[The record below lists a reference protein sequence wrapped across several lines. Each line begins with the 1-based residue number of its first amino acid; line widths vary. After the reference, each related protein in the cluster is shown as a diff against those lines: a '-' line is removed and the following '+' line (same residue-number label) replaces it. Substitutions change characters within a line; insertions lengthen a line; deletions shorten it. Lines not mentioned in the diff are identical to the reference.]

1 MNKTRPVQRFGLWIM
16 VFGLSA
22 LTTTAR
28 AVDTTQNTEAH
39 TEKQQEQQQIA
50 DCQKITR
57 YAQAGQKA
65 YHAGNYSKARTYF
78 EDQATW
84 SHACRVLFQGEQTGF
99 SISDSAVA
107 TADNN
112 VALTYIKQK
121 NYLKARAWLM
131 INPDD
136 KKSQYNIDLIKNKL
150 AKLDTSNQS
159 KSPVGEY
166 WQYAGNGAWNVV
178 GVKQKGTQ
186 YQISFSGLYMG
197 MMSMYYGPNMG
208 EFTTLSPIK
217 NGRAIWKESETE
229 GLAAGEG
236 CTVTMAFKPERVTLT
251 TTQGECGFGHNVRA
265 DGDFLRISFLRV
277 SYDYRLDD
285 LH

>member
-1 MNKTRPVQRFGLWIM
+1 MTQQTTRTMIQTQPVQINGLFII
-16 VFGLSA
+16 VLGLSV
-22 LTTTAR
+22 LTTPTHAI
-28 AVDTTQNTEAH
+28 DTEEAQ
-39 TEKQQEQQQIA
+39 EKQQLA

-57 YAQAGQKA
+57 YAQDGQKA
-65 YHAGNYSKARTYF
+65 YHAGNYNKARTLF
-78 EDQATW
+78 ETQAAW
-84 SHACRVLFQGEQTGF
+84 SHACRVMFQGNQPRF

-121 NYLKARAWLM
+121 DYLKARAWLM

-136 KKSQYNIDLIKNKL
+136 KKSQYNLNLIKAEL
-150 AKLDTSNQS
+150 DKLDTSSQS

-166 WQYAGNGAWNVV
+166 WQYAGNGAWNIV

-217 NGRAIWKESETE
+217 NGKAVWKESETE
-229 GLAAGEG
+229 GLAANEG
-236 CTVTMAFKPERVTLT
+236 CTVEMRFKADSVTLE
-251 TTQGECGFGHNVRA
+251 TTQGECGFGHNVFA
-265 DGDFLRISFLRV
+265 DGEFLRV
-277 SYDYRLDD
+277 SYTYTPDD

>member
-1 MNKTRPVQRFGLWIM
+1 MMTRTATKTIIKTQPVHLLGLLSM
-16 VFGLSA
+16 LLSLSA
-22 LTTTAR
+22 LATTTQAT
-28 AVDTTQNTEAH
+28 DTT
-39 TEKQQEQQQIA
+39 QEQQQIA
-50 DCQKITR
+50 DCKKITR
-57 YAQAGQKA
+57 YARAGQKA
-65 YHAGNYSKARTYF
+65 YNAGHHTQARAFF
-78 EDQATW
+78 EDQAAW
-84 SHACRVLFQGEQTGF
+84 SHACRVLFQGEQAGF

-112 VALTYIKQK
+112 VALTYIRQK
-121 NYLKARAWLM
+121 DYLKARAWLM
-131 INPDD
+131 INADD
-136 KKSQYNIDLIKNKL
+136 KKSQYNLNLIKDEL
-150 AKLDTSNQS
+150 AKLDASRPS

-166 WQYAGNGAWNVV
+166 WQYAGNGAWNIV

-217 NGRAIWKESETE
+217 NGRAVWKESETE

-236 CTVTMAFKPERVTLT
+236 CIVEMAFKPERVTLK

-265 DGDFLRISFLRV
+265 DGEFLRA
-277 SYDYRLDD
+277 SYHYTPDD